1 MVGPFWEYWLL
12 GTFYQNN
19 GSPVKT
25 KTLFVSNKASFCVRT
40 CLAKPVRSYV
50 NLLSLLTQPLTIMK
64 WKSKIKTKSNQ
75 PMPADINKSA
85 RSGPW
90 LCAESG
96 CYWILKTKVD
106 SNFGCLKCSRLL
118 LFNPFCFGCQNGFF
132 RPNSLRGQIS
142 RENGSLAHREYCSC
156 CNYAIQVV
164 AYAPG
169 MQKLT
174 LFVGAF

>member
-1 MVGPFWEYWLL
+1 MVVPFWEYRLL

-25 KTLFVSNKASFCVRT
+25 KTLLVSDNE
-40 CLAKPVRSYV
+40 
-50 NLLSLLTQPLTIMK
+50 M
-64 WKSKIKTKSNQ
+64 KIKDQDQQVTNPCPLISIKGQGQGSGF
-75 PMPADINKSA
+75 A
-85 RSGPW
+85 RKAAAIGSWKPK
-90 LCAESG
+90 
-96 CYWILKTKVD
+96 WIRTLDVRMEKW
-106 SNFGCLKCSRLL
+106 SRLL
-118 LFNPFCFGCQNGFF
+118 LFNPFCFGCHNGFF

-142 RENGSLAHREYCSC
+142 RENGSLAHREYGNC